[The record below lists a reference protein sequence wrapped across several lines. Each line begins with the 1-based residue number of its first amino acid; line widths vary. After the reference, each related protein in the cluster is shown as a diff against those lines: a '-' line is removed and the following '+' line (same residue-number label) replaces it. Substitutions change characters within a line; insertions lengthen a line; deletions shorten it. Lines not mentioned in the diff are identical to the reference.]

1 MTVDLNAVKIY
12 IRPGATDMRKAAKG
26 LTVLVQD
33 QMRLDPLSGSVYLF
47 CNKGRKLLK
56 AVWWDRTGFWLAQK
70 WLEEARFPWP
80 EDSRAAAELD
90 AGQLG
95 MLLAGIDFFKAH
107 QPLQYQRVS

>member
-12 IRPGATDMRKAAKG
+12 LRPGPTDLRKAAKG

-33 QMRLDPLSGSVYLF
+33 RMGQDPLSGSVFLF

-70 WLEEARFPWP
+70 RLEEARFPWP
-80 EDSRAAAELD
+80 ENSGEAEELN
-90 AGQLG
+90 AEQVK
-95 MLLAGIDFFKAH
+95 MLLSGIDFWKAH
-107 QPLQYQRVS
+107 KPLQYQRVS

>member
-56 AVWWDRTGFWLAQK
+56 AVWRDRTGFWLAQK
-70 WLEEARFPWP
+70 RLEEARFPWP
-80 EDSRAAAELD
+80 EDSRAAAE
-90 AGQLG
+90 QVR

-107 QPLQYQRVS
+107 KPLQYQRVS